1 MKRILVIV
9 ALGLFF
15 YNNSYSAIKG
25 TGELK
30 MSNRAVNHFISW
42 CKKKEFR
49 DGRRCKPSM
58 FIMSSD
64 GQWSQGNI
72 CCYSSCQDTR
82 SKKIIKACE
91 RETGTLCG
99 VFSIRRTIYWDN
111 GINKKKNKAKF
122 SSKWSDEEFKSELT
136 RLGFYGGTKTSQ
148 VKPKI
153 TKKSTTTSSN
163 NSSVIVDKLRDLKKL
178 YDEGVLTKEDF
189 EKAKKKILN

>member
-42 CKKKEFR
+42 CKKTEFR
-49 DGRRCKPSM
+49 EGRRCKPSM

-72 CCYSSCQDTR
+72 CCYSSCQDIR
-82 SKKIIKACE
+82 STKIIKTCE

-99 VFSIRRTIYWDN
+99 VFSIRKTIYWDN
-111 GINKKKNKAKF
+111 GINTRYNKAKF

-136 RLGFYGGTKTSQ
+136 RLGFYGETKTS
-148 VKPKI
+148 
-153 TKKSTTTSSN
+153 TTSSD
-163 NSSVIVDKLRDLKKL
+163 NSSDIVDKLRDLKKL
-178 YDEGVLTKEDF
+178 YDEGVLTKEEF
-189 EKAKKKILN
+189 EKAKKKLLN